1 MQQLHAIRAANRMRL
16 GLIAPMYTR
25 VASYSC
31 LMCPTRLPYGRLGFL
46 IACRGSFC
54 VFCALNP
61 VLTYVNAYSC
71 TDKSHNDCKHI
82 TQVNTHIYTRSPIPG
97 TRDSYVPYALTI
109 LQIVTVCTLG

>member
-1 MQQLHAIRAANRMRL
+1 
-16 GLIAPMYTR
+16 MYTR
-25 VASYSC
+25 VG
-31 LMCPTRLPYGRLGFL
+31 PTRPYGLPPRLPY
-46 IACRGSFC
+46 RGVDLLLAYRVWSC

-71 TDKSHNDCKHI
+71 TDKSYNDCKHI

>member
-1 MQQLHAIRAANRMRL
+1 MRLALFAYRDPPTRPKVMRL
-16 GLIAPMYTR
+16 GYPPSLIA
-25 VASYSC
+25 YS
-31 LMCPTRLPYGRLGFL
+31 PYVG
-46 IACRGSFC
+46 

-71 TDKSHNDCKHI
+71 TDQSHNDCKHI

-109 LQIVTVCTLG
+109 LQIVTVCTLEIE